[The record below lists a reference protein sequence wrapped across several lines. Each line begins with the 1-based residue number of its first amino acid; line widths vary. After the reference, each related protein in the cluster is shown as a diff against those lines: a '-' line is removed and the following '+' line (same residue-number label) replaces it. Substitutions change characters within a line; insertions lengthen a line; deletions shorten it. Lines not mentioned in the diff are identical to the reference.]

1 MCFFVVKRVVCEK
14 DGRKRALVGKG
25 MRKRGGE
32 KSKKTVSEKNR
43 EIGKEGFGE
52 EHRETRNSI
61 WKKKKGVVVLE
72 KQKKIKNG
80 KNKSR
85 GRRKGTKKNRRRR
98 RKGRKPF
105 GKSIRKGEKGK
116 NERVKCQRG
125 RGKSR
130 AEFDGGT
137 AREKQTRSRGTN
149 TRRFQSSV
157 QKIRQILSAASLK
170 TQDNHGKAEDRKK
183 RKFINSI
190 GKNFCRFCLR
200 IWTVGYI

>member
-1 MCFFVVKRVVCEK
+1 MFIHKVHWFIEKTHGKFSPCVFSSLSRVVCEK

-43 EIGKEGFGE
+43 EIGKEGLGE

-85 GRRKGTKKNRRRR
+85 GRRKGTKKTE
-98 RKGRKPF
+98 GE
-105 GKSIRKGEKGK
+105 GGKGEKHSEKAYEKEKKGK
-116 NERVKCQRG
+116 TSESNV
-125 RGKSR
+125 S
-130 AEFDGGT
+130 AEG
-137 AREKQTRSRGTN
+137 
-149 TRRFQSSV
+149 
-157 QKIRQILSAASLK
+157 
-170 TQDNHGKAEDRKK
+170 GKAERNLTEERQEKSK
-183 RKFINSI
+183 REAGEQIRGAFNRASKRS
-190 GKNFCRFCLR
+190 
-200 IWTVGYI
+200 VGSFPPLL